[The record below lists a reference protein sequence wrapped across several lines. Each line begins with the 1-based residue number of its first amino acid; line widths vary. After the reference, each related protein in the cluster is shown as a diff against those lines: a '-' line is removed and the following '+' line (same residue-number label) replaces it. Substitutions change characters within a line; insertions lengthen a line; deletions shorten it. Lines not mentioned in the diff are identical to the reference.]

1 MQRKD
6 RNTGVSEGR
15 SFLVEGMASAKAPR
29 LEQAY
34 RVHGAGPGEWH
45 LAGHSM
51 DVDILLCALEA
62 FGGVRAEGCCDLVE
76 KHPAQ
81 G

>member
-1 MQRKD
+1 MNLISQRKD

-15 SFLVEGMASAKAPR
+15 TFLVEGMASAKAPR

-51 DVDILLCALEA
+51 DVDILLYALGS
-62 FGGVRAEGCCDLVE
+62 FRRCLSRRLL
-76 KHPAQ
+76 
-81 G
+81 